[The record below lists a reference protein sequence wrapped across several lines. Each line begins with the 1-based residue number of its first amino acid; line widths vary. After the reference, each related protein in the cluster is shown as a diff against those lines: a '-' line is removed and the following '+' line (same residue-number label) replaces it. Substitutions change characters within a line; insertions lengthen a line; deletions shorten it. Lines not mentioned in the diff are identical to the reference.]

1 MGGSTERALWRIA
14 LSALA
19 PMVQVQIGDAKGD
32 FPRETTFADVV
43 ETLAP
48 QKRKTALGV
57 EVDKESF
64 DLSRML
70 KAFETNLINA
80 KVLTFDDEAG
90 KEIFWHSSAH
100 ALAQALK
107 RLYPKIQLEDGPVVK
122 NGPGFFFYDVLLD
135 EKINEDAFEKIEAE
149 IQKIVRENHA
159 VKRLV
164 MERSAAVQK
173 FRGMGEDLK
182 VGIIEKLAADA
193 EISIYEQGEFADLC
207 RGPHVPSTGKLGVFK
222 LTTVA
227 GAYIGGKSDNAMLQ
241 RIYAVSFPD
250 KKLMTDYFKRLEEAK
265 KRDHRR
271 LGSDLELFT
280 TSEDIGPGL
289 ILWLPRGNVIKEELE
304 NWAKTTE
311 AANGY
316 ERVTT
321 PVVTKEKLFF
331 TSEHLPHYMDSMFPP
346 MQMDN
351 ENYYIKPMNCPFHH
365 TIFGHRPRSYRELP
379 LRLAEYGTCHRYED
393 SGALMG
399 LMRVRAMQM
408 NDAHIYC
415 TQEQAV
421 EEFKA
426 VIRLHEYYY
435 KALDIK
441 DYHMVLSLRNPTNKK
456 YHGDAAMW
464 DKAEALTRQAMEE
477 SGVEFIVE
485 NDGAAFYGPK
495 MDFQIK
501 SSIGREFTSST
512 CQLDLFMPMKF
523 DLKYVDSD
531 GQIKRPVCIH
541 RSPLGTHE
549 RFVGFLIEHFAGAF
563 PVWLA
568 PEQVRILPVGQAHLD
583 YAFTLKTTLKDAGI
597 RVHVEEPEE
606 SLGKRIRNAE
616 KMKVPY
622 MLVIGDKE
630 VAGKIINARNYF
642 TGEQKEFSQEE
653 FMKTV
658 KEEIRTKK
666 ITEIAKPS
674 ATQGTDSKK

>member
-1 MGGSTERALWRIA
+1 
-14 LSALA
+14 
-19 PMVQVQIGDAKGD
+19 MVQVHIGDTQGEFA
-32 FPRETTFADVV
+32 PETPFAEVV
-43 ETLAP
+43 EKLAP
-48 QKRKTALGV
+48 ALRKAALGIEV
-57 EVDKESF
+57 EKKSY
-64 DLSRML
+64 DLSRPL
-70 KAFETNLINA
+70 SVAGSNHIA
-80 KVLTFDDEAG
+80 ARILTFDDEAG

-107 RLYPKIQLEDGPVVK
+107 RLYPQIQLEDGPVVK
-122 NGPGFFFYDVLLD
+122 NGPGFFFYDVLLE
-135 EKINEDAFEKIEAE
+135 EKINEEAFEKIESE
-149 IQKIVRENHA
+149 IQKVIRENHK
-159 VKRLV
+159 VVRHV
-164 MERSAAVQK
+164 MERKDAVAK
-173 FRGMGEDLK
+173 FKAMGEDLK
-182 VGIIEKLAADA
+182 VGIIERLPEGG

-227 GAYIGGKSDNAMLQ
+227 GAYIGGKAENQMLQ
-241 RIYAVSFPD
+241 RVYAVSFPD
-250 KKLMTDYFKRLEEAK
+250 KRLMAEHFKRLEEAK

-271 LGSDLELFT
+271 LGHELELFT

-289 ILWLPRGNVIKEELE
+289 ILWLPRGNIIKEELE

-311 AANGY
+311 TAHGY
-316 ERVTT
+316 QRVTT
-321 PVVTKEKLFF
+321 PVVTKEKLFY
-331 TSEHLPHYMDSMFPP
+331 TSEHLPHYMESMFPP

-379 LRLAEYGTCHRYED
+379 LRMAEYGTCHRYED

-415 TQEQAV
+415 TEEQAV
-421 EEFKA
+421 AEFKA
-426 VIRLHEYYY
+426 VIKLHEYYY
-435 KALDIK
+435 NALNIA
-441 DYHMVLSLRNPTNKK
+441 DYHMVLSLRNPANKK
-456 YHGDAAMW
+456 YHGDIEMW

-477 SGVEFIVE
+477 SGVEYIVE

-523 DLKYVDSD
+523 DLKYVDKD
-531 GQIKRPVCIH
+531 GTMKRPVCIH

-563 PVWLA
+563 PTWLA
-568 PEQVRILPVGQAHLD
+568 PEQVRILPVSGAHLD
-583 YAFTLKTTLKDAGI
+583 YAGKLEQSLCAAGI
-597 RVHVEEPEE
+597 RVNLEEPEE
-606 SLGKRIRNAE
+606 SLGKRIRTAE

-630 VAGKIINARNYF
+630 VSGGVLNARNYF
-642 TGEQKEFSQEE
+642 TGEQREFSQDE
-653 FMKTV
+653 FLKTV
-658 KEEIRTKK
+658 QEEIRTKK
-666 ITEIAKPS
+666 IIEMAK
-674 ATQGTDSKK
+674 

>member
-1 MGGSTERALWRIA
+1 MA
-14 LSALA
+14 
-19 PMVQVQIGDAKGD
+19 MVKVQIGDQSEEFSG
-32 FPRETTFADVV
+32 ETTFAEVV
-43 ETLAP
+43 EKIAP
-48 QKRKTALGV
+48 AFRKTALGIEV
-57 EVDKESF
+57 EKVSF
-64 DLSRML
+64 DLSRTVAEVFDSLRNKSPVTPAVM
-70 KAFETNLINA
+70 NA
-80 KVLTFDDEAG
+80 RPLTFDDEAG

-100 ALAQALK
+100 TLAQALK
-107 RLYPKIQLEDGPVVK
+107 RIYTQIQLEDGPVVK
-122 NGPGFFFYDVLLD
+122 NGPGFFFYDVLLE
-135 EKINEDAFEKIEAE
+135 EKITEESFEKIEAE
-149 IQKIVRENHA
+149 IQKVTRENHK
-159 VKRLV
+159 VVRHV
-164 MERSAAVQK
+164 MERAAAVEK
-173 FRGMGEDLK
+173 FRAMGEHLK
-182 VGIIEKLAADA
+182 VGIIEKLPADK

-207 RGPHVPSTGKLGVFK
+207 RGPHVPATGKLGVFK

-227 GAYIGGKSDNAMLQ
+227 GAYLGGNAENQMLQ

-250 KKLMTDYFKRLEEAK
+250 KKLLAEHFKRVEEAK
-265 KRDHRR
+265 KRDHRK
-271 LGSDLELFT
+271 LGTELELYT

-289 ILWLPRGNVIKEELE
+289 ILWLPRGNIIKDELE
-304 NWAKTTE
+304 NWAKETE
-311 AANGY
+311 AKGGY
-316 ERVTT
+316 QRVTT
-321 PVVTKEKLFF
+321 PVLTKENLFF

-415 TQEQAV
+415 TEEQAV

-435 KALDIK
+435 KALNIT
-441 DYHMVLSLRNPTNKK
+441 DYHMVLSLRNPANKK
-456 YHGDAAMW
+456 YHGETEMW

-477 SGVEFIVE
+477 SGVQYIVE

-523 DLKYVDSD
+523 DLKYVDKD
-531 GQIKRPVCIH
+531 GTLKRPVCIH

-549 RFVGFLIEHFAGAF
+549 RFIGFLIEHFAGAF
-563 PVWLA
+563 PTWLA
-568 PEQVRILPVGQAHLD
+568 PEQVRILAVNTAHMEYGTKL
-583 YAFTLKTTLKDAGI
+583 AATLREAGI
-597 RVHVEEPEE
+597 RVHIEEPEE
-606 SLGKRIRNAE
+606 SLGKRIRTAE
-616 KMKVPY
+616 KLKVPY

-630 VAGKIINARNYF
+630 VAAGNINARNYF
-642 TGEQKEFSQEE
+642 SGEQREYSQAEFLDTLQN
-653 FMKTV
+653 
-658 KEEIRTKK
+658 EIRAKK
-666 ITEIAKPS
+666 ITEIVKSQETKP
-674 ATQGTDSKK
+674 A